1 MKSVHIRSYSGP
13 DFPALGLNIES
24 YEVSLCIQSKCGK
37 MTTRITLNTDIFYAV
52 QDFREKTE
60 VIEIMLLKL
69 TRPKEKVVLFPA
81 IGRVKIFY
89 HPPARISRMC
99 MRIYI
104 FCFKKTHRHKQKI
117 FQYQIYSYEF
127 TFFPFKQ

>member
-37 MTTRITLNTDIFYAV
+37 MRTRITLNTDIFYAV

-69 TRPKEKVVLFPA
+69 TRPKEKVVLFPE
-81 IGRVKIFY
+81 IGRVKIFIT
-89 HPPARISRMC
+89 HPPA
-99 MRIYI
+99 
-104 FCFKKTHRHKQKI
+104 
-117 FQYQIYSYEF
+117 
-127 TFFPFKQ
+127 